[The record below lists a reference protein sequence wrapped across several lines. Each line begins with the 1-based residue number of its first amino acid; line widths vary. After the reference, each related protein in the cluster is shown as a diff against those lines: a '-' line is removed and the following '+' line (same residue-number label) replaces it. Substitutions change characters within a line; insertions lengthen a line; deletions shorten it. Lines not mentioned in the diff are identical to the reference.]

1 MVFTALERAIASV
14 RDMSAQPY
22 DVVVIGAGPAGE
34 VAAGRLAAA
43 GLDVAIVERHLVAGE
58 CSYYACMPSKTLL
71 RPGHLLAE
79 ARRVPG
85 VAQAVGGGTLDVAA
99 ALARRD
105 EVIHDLDDAAQ
116 LPWLEHSGIELHR
129 GTGALTGERMVQV
142 THSDGTSTELEAGTA
157 VILATGSSPSIPPV
171 PGLREAQPWTN
182 REATTTHAIPARV
195 AFIGTGPVGCEL
207 SDAYSSFGA
216 SVVLLGQDDRLLVRE
231 EPFAGEQ
238 VERVLRERGVDV
250 QLGVRLTRVERPE
263 PGGAAT
269 IHFEDATGAARTV
282 EVDELVVAAGRV
294 PNTAELGLAS
304 VGVAPNAHG
313 FVEVDRHLQ
322 VGGRDWLYAIGDT
335 NGRALLTHQGK
346 YQAHIAAQVIL
357 GAPGAAVRDDSA
369 PPVRV
374 TFTEP
379 EVAAVGHTE
388 ASARAAGLDV
398 RVVDVPTDS
407 TAGASFV
414 GKGAPGTC
422 RLVVDEARGVI
433 VGATFT
439 GVEMGEQIHAAT
451 IAIVSATPIEQLWH
465 AVPAFPSRTEIW
477 LRLLEAYDGW

>member
-1 MVFTALERAIASV
+1 
-14 RDMSAQPY
+14 MSAQQY

-34 VAAGRLAAA
+34 VAAGRLAHA

-58 CSYYACMPSKTLL
+58 CSFYACMPSKALL

-85 VAQAVGGGTLDVAA
+85 VREAVTGELDVAA

-105 EVIHDLDDAAQ
+105 EVIHDLSDEAQ
-116 LPWLEHSGIELHR
+116 LPWLERSDIALHR
-129 GTGALTGERMVQV
+129 GTGTLTAERTVLV
-142 THSDGTSTELEAGTA
+142 TADDGATTTLEAGTA
-157 VILATGSSPSIPPV
+157 VILATGSSAAVPPV
-171 PGLREAQPWTN
+171 PGLREAEPWTN
-182 REATTTHAIPARV
+182 REATTTKTIPARV

-207 SDAYSSFGA
+207 SDAYARLGA
-216 SVVLLGQDDRLLVRE
+216 QVVFIGQDDRVLVRE

-238 VERVLRERGVDV
+238 VAGVLRELGVD
-250 QLGVRLTRVERPE
+250 LRLAARLERVERPQ
-263 PGGAAT
+263 PGGPVT
-269 IHFEDATGAARTV
+269 IHLSAPGGGDATTTV
-282 EVDELVVAAGRV
+282 EVDELVVAAGRT
-294 PNTAELGLAS
+294 PNTAELGLDR
-304 VGVAPNAHG
+304 VGVQTTDRG
-313 FVEVDRHLQ
+313 FVTTDRQLR
-322 VGGRDWLYAIGDT
+322 VAGTDWLYAIGDV
-335 NGRALLTHQGK
+335 NGRDLLTHQGK
-346 YQAHIAAQVIL
+346 YQAHLAAQVIL
-357 GAPGAAVRDDSA
+357 GAPGVAVHDGP

-379 EVAAVGHTE
+379 EVAGVGHTE
-388 ASARAAGLDV
+388 ASARQAGIDV
-398 RVVDVPTDS
+398 RVVDVPTES

-422 RLVVDEARGVI
+422 RLVIDQSKGTI

-451 IAIVSATPIEQLWH
+451 IAIVSAIPVAQLWH

-477 LRLLEAYDGW
+477 LRLLEAYEGW

>member
-1 MVFTALERAIASV
+1 
-14 RDMSAQPY
+14 MSAQPY

-34 VAAGRLAAA
+34 VIAGRLAHS

-58 CSYYACMPSKTLL
+58 CSYYACMPSKALL

-85 VAQAVGGGTLDVAA
+85 VAEAVTGDLDVAA

-105 EVIHDLDDAAQ
+105 EVIHDLDDDAQ
-116 LPWLEHSGIELHR
+116 LPWLEGNDIDLYR
-129 GTGALTGERMVQV
+129 GTGALTGERAVRV
-142 THSDGTSTELEAGTA
+142 TAGDGTTTDLEAGTA
-157 VILATGSSPSIPPV
+157 VILATGSTASVPPI

-182 REATTTHAIPARV
+182 REATTANQVPARI

-207 SDAYSSFGA
+207 SDAYARLGA
-216 SVVLLGQDDRLLVRE
+216 QVVLLGQDDRLLVRE

-238 VERVLRERGVDV
+238 VAGVLRELGVDLR
-250 QLGVRLTRVERPE
+250 LGVTLERVERPE
-263 PGGAAT
+263 PGGPVT
-269 IHFEDATGAARTV
+269 IHLSGPGSGATSAV
-282 EVDELVVAAGRV
+282 EVDEVVVAAGRT
-294 PNTAELGLAS
+294 PNTGELGLER
-304 VGVAPNAHG
+304 VGIAPNEHG
-313 FVEVDRHLQ
+313 FVDTDRQLRA
-322 VGGRDWLYAIGDT
+322 GGTDWLYAIGDV
-335 NGRALLTHQGK
+335 NGRDLLTHQGK

-357 GAPGAAVRDDSA
+357 GAPGAAVHDGP

-379 EVAAVGHTE
+379 EVAGVGHTE
-388 ASARAAGLDV
+388 ASARDAGIDV

-422 RLVVDEARGVI
+422 RLVIDESRGVI

-451 IAIVSATPIEQLWH
+451 IAIVSGTPIEQLWH

-477 LRLLEAYDGW
+477 LRLLEAYEGW

>member
-1 MVFTALERAIASV
+1 
-14 RDMSAQPY
+14 MSAQQY

-34 VAAGRLAAA
+34 VLAGRLAQS
-43 GLDVAIVERHLVAGE
+43 GLEVAIVERDLVAGE
-58 CSYYACMPSKTLL
+58 CSFYACMPSKALL

-85 VAQAVGGGTLDVAA
+85 VAEVVTGELDVAA
-99 ALARRD
+99 VLARRD
-105 EVIHDLDDAAQ
+105 AVIHDLDDSAQ
-116 LPWLEHSGIELHR
+116 TPWLDHLEIALYR
-129 GTGALTGERMVQV
+129 GTGAVTRERTVQV
-142 THSDGTSTELEAGTA
+142 TAEDGSTTELEASTA
-157 VILATGSSPSIPPV
+157 VVLATGSTAAVPPI
-171 PGLREAQPWTN
+171 PGLREAKPWTN
-182 REATTTHAIPARV
+182 REATTASTIPARV

-207 SDAYSSFGA
+207 SDAYARLGA
-216 SVVLLGQDDRLLVRE
+216 QVTLLGQEDRLLARE
-231 EPFAGEQ
+231 EAFAGEEVAAVQRALGVDLRLGVKLTQ
-238 VERVLRERGVDV
+238 VERAA
-250 QLGVRLTRVERPE
+250 
-263 PGGAAT
+263 PGGPAV
-269 IHFEDATGAARTV
+269 IHVEASDGGTSTV
-282 EVDELVVAAGRV
+282 EVDELVVAAGRR
-294 PNTAELGLAS
+294 PNTGELGLAS
-304 VGVAPNAHG
+304 VGVEPNAHG
-313 FVEVDRHLQ
+313 YVDVDRQLRA
-322 VGGRDWLYAIGDT
+322 GGLDWLYAIGDV
-335 NGRALLTHQGK
+335 NGRDLLTHQGK

-357 GAPGAAVRDDSA
+357 GSPGAAVRDGA

-388 ASARAAGLDV
+388 QSAREAGYDV

-422 RLVVDEARGVI
+422 RLVVDESRGVI

-451 IAIVSATPIEQLWH
+451 IAIVSGTPIERLWH

-477 LRLLEAYDGW
+477 LRLLEAYEGW

>member
-1 MVFTALERAIASV
+1 
-14 RDMSAQPY
+14 MSAQPY

-34 VAAGRLAAA
+34 VAAGRLAHA

-58 CSYYACMPSKTLL
+58 CSFYACMPSKALL

-85 VAQAVGGGTLDVAA
+85 VREAVSGKLDVAA

-105 EVIHDLDDAAQ
+105 EVIHDLSDDAQ
-116 LPWLEHSGIELHR
+116 VPWLEQNDIDLYR
-129 GTGALTGERMVQV
+129 GTGALTGERRVRV
-142 THSDGTSTELEAGTA
+142 TGEGGEVAELLAGTA
-157 VILATGSSPSIPPV
+157 VILATGSTAAVPPI

-182 REATTTHAIPARV
+182 REATTTKTIPSRV

-207 SDAYSSFGA
+207 SDAYARLGA
-216 SVVLLGQDDRLLVRE
+216 QVVLLGQDDRVLVRE

-238 VERVLRERGVDV
+238 VAGVLRELGVDLR
-250 QLGVRLTRVERPE
+250 LGVKLERVERQE
-263 PGGAAT
+263 PGGPAT
-269 IHFEDATGAARTV
+269 IHLSGPGEGATSTV
-282 EVDELVVAAGRV
+282 EVDEIVVAAGRT
-294 PNTAELGLAS
+294 PNTPQLGLDT
-304 VGVAPNAHG
+304 VGIATNEHG
-313 FVEVDRHLQ
+313 YLETDRQLRA
-322 VGGRDWLYAIGDT
+322 GDTDWLYAIGDV
-335 NGRALLTHQGK
+335 NGRDLLTHQGK

-357 GAPGAAVRDDSA
+357 GAPGAAVHDGP

-379 EVAAVGHTE
+379 EVAGVGHTE
-388 ASARAAGLDV
+388 ASARDAGIDV

-422 RLVVDEARGVI
+422 RLVIDQAKGTI

-451 IAIVSATPIEQLWH
+451 IAIVSATPMEQLWH

-477 LRLLEAYDGW
+477 LRLLEAYEGW

>member
-1 MVFTALERAIASV
+1 
-14 RDMSAQPY
+14 MSAQQH
-22 DVVVIGAGPAGE
+22 DVIVIGAGPAGE
-34 VAAGRLAAA
+34 VAAGRLAHA

-58 CSYYACMPSKTLL
+58 CSFYACMPSKALL

-85 VAQAVGGGTLDVAA
+85 VAEAVTGDLDVAA

-105 EVIHDLDDAAQ
+105 EVIHDLDDDAQ
-116 LPWLEHSGIELHR
+116 LPWLEANDIELYR
-129 GTGALTGERMVQV
+129 GTGALTGERAVRV
-142 THSDGTSTELEAGTA
+142 TADDGTTTDLVAGTA
-157 VILATGSSPSIPPV
+157 VILATGSAALMPPV
-171 PGLREAQPWTN
+171 PGLREAAPWTN
-182 REATTTHAIPARV
+182 REATTTKAIPARV

-207 SDAYSSFGA
+207 SDAYARLGA
-216 SVVLLGQDDRLLVRE
+216 QVVLVGQDDRVLARE

-238 VERVLRERGVDV
+238 VAGVLRELGVDLR
-250 QLGVRLTRVERPE
+250 LGAALERVDRPT
-263 PGGAAT
+263 PGGPVT
-269 IHFEDATGAARTV
+269 IHLSAPGESDATNAV
-282 EVDELVVAAGRV
+282 EVDELVVAAGRT
-294 PNTAELGLAS
+294 PNTGELGLDA
-304 VGVAPNAHG
+304 VGVQTTDRG
-313 FVEVDRHLQ
+313 YVTTDRQLRVE
-322 VGGRDWLYAIGDT
+322 GTDWLYALGDV
-335 NGRALLTHQGK
+335 NGRDLLTHQGK

-357 GAPGAAVRDDSA
+357 GAPGAAVHDGP

-388 ASARAAGLDV
+388 ASAKQAGLEV
-398 RVVDVPTDS
+398 RVVDVPTES

-422 RLVVDEARGVI
+422 RLVIDEAKGTI

-439 GVEMGEQIHAAT
+439 GIEMGEQIHAAT
-451 IAIVSATPIEQLWH
+451 IAIVSATPMAQLWH

-477 LRLLEAYDGW
+477 LRLLEAYEGW

>member
-1 MVFTALERAIASV
+1 
-14 RDMSAQPY
+14 MSAQRY

-34 VAAGRLAAA
+34 VAAGRLASS

-58 CSYYACMPSKTLL
+58 CSFYACMPSKALL

-85 VAQAVGGGTLDVAA
+85 VAQAVTGELDVAA

-105 EVIHDLDDAAQ
+105 EVIHELSDDSQ
-116 LPWLEHSGIELHR
+116 LPWLEKMGIDLHR
-129 GTGALTGERMVQV
+129 GTGALVGERTVRV
-142 THSDGTSTELEAGTA
+142 TADDGQATDLEAGTA
-157 VILATGSSPSIPPV
+157 VILATGSTASVPPV
-171 PGLREAQPWTN
+171 PGLRESKPWTN
-182 REATTTHAIPARV
+182 REATTASAVPARV
-195 AFIGTGPVGCEL
+195 AFIGTGPVGSEL
-207 SDAYSSFGA
+207 SDAYARLGA
-216 SVVLLGQDDRLLVRE
+216 SVTLIGQEDRVLARE
-231 EPFAGEQ
+231 EAFAGEQ
-238 VERVLRERGVDV
+238 VAGVLRELGVDLR
-250 QLGVRLTRVERPE
+250 LGVKLVKVERPVD
-263 PGGAAT
+263 GGEVT
-269 IHFEDATGAARTV
+269 IHLEGPQDGAHSTV
-282 EVDELVVAAGRV
+282 VVDELVVAAGRV

-304 VGVAPNAHG
+304 VGITPNDHG
-313 FVEVDRHLQ
+313 FVEVDRQLRA
-322 VGGRDWLYAIGDT
+322 GGTDWLYAIGDV
-335 NGRALLTHQGK
+335 NGRDLLTHQGK
-346 YQAHIAAQVIL
+346 YQAHVAAQVIL
-357 GAPGAAVRDDSA
+357 GAPGAAVRDGA

-388 ASARAAGLDV
+388 STAREAGLDV

-422 RLVVDEARGVI
+422 RLVIDESRGVI

-451 IAIVSATPIEQLWH
+451 IAIVAATPIARLWD

-477 LRLLEAYDGW
+477 LRLLEAYEGW

>member
-1 MVFTALERAIASV
+1 
-14 RDMSAQPY
+14 MSALQH

-34 VAAGRLAAA
+34 VAAGRLAHA

-58 CSYYACMPSKTLL
+58 CSFYACMPSKALL

-85 VAQAVGGGTLDVAA
+85 VAEAVTGALDVAA
-99 ALARRD
+99 VLARRD
-105 EVIHDLDDAAQ
+105 EVIHDLDDDAQ
-116 LPWLEHSGIELHR
+116 LPWLEANDIELYR
-129 GTGALTGERMVQV
+129 GTGALTGERAVRV
-142 THSDGTSTELEAGTA
+142 TADDGTTTDLVAGTA
-157 VILATGSSPSIPPV
+157 VILATGSAALIPPV
-171 PGLREAQPWTN
+171 PGLREAAPWTN
-182 REATTTHAIPARV
+182 REATTTKQIPARV

-207 SDAYSSFGA
+207 SDAYARLGA
-216 SVVLLGQDDRLLVRE
+216 QVVLIGQDDRVLARE

-238 VERVLRERGVDV
+238 VAGVLRELGVDLR
-250 QLGVRLTRVERPE
+250 LGTALERVERAA
-263 PGGAAT
+263 PGGPVTLHLSAPG
-269 IHFEDATGAARTV
+269 ESDATSTV
-282 EVDELVVAAGRV
+282 EVDELVVAAGRT
-294 PNTAELGLAS
+294 PNTGELGLDA
-304 VGVAPNAHG
+304 VGVQTTDRG
-313 FVEVDRHLQ
+313 SVTTDRQLRVE
-322 VGGRDWLYAIGDT
+322 GTDWLYALGDV
-335 NGRALLTHQGK
+335 NGRDLLTHQGK

-357 GAPGAAVRDDSA
+357 GAPGAAVHDGP

-388 ASARAAGLDV
+388 ASAKQAGLEV

-422 RLVVDEARGVI
+422 RLVIDEAKGTI

-451 IAIVSATPIEQLWH
+451 IAIVSATPMAQLWH

-477 LRLLEAYDGW
+477 LRLLEAYEGW